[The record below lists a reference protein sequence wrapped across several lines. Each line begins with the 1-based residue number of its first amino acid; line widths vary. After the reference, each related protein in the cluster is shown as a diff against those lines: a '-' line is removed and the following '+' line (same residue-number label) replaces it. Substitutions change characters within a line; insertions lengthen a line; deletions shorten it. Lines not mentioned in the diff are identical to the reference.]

1 MDYAETSPFPPPHL
15 MQIVAGTD
23 SSADF
28 AQHGKDIY
36 QALSGV
42 SPKPLMEFG
51 SILDFGVGCGRLAR
65 MFGGF
70 RGRYVGVDIDKR
82 LVEWVAGALP
92 YVHAVATEP
101 NRSIALDEQF
111 EAIISVSVFSHLD
124 DRTHLFYLSEL
135 RRLAM
140 PGGYLF
146 LTVHGERAL
155 QRAEQSP
162 EMFRLLGI
170 PMSGIAQSRESF
182 THGNGY
188 NFVLQSDVHL
198 TADNYQYGIT
208 FISADYIQNE
218 WAQLFEIVHIASG
231 AIHDFQDIVVLRKL

>member
-1 MDYAETSPFPPPHL
+1 MDYAETAPFPPPHL

-23 SSADF
+23 SRADF
-28 AQHGKDIY
+28 AQHGRDIY
-36 QALSGV
+36 RALSGV
-42 SPKPLMEFG
+42 SPKPLLELG

-101 NRSIALDEQF
+101 NRPIALAEQF
-111 EAIISVSVFSHLD
+111 EAVISVSVFSHLD
-124 DRTHLFYLSEL
+124 ERAQLFYLCEL
-135 RRLAM
+135 HRMAK

-146 LTVHGERAL
+146 LTIHGERAL

-162 EMFRLLGI
+162 DILRLLGV
-170 PMSGIAQSRESF
+170 PRSGIVQSRGAFAS
-182 THGNGY
+182 GKGY
-188 NFVLQSDVHL
+188 HFVLQSDGHL
-198 TADNYQYGIT
+198 TTDDYQYGIT

-218 WAQLFEIVHIASG
+218 WAKLFEIVHIASG
-231 AIHDFQDIVVLRKL
+231 AIHDFQDIVVLRKV